1 MNALIDLTKCR
12 EYLTITIG
20 GKNQQV
26 KLNGTIDDP
35 YFCGKDV
42 CGILGYS
49 NIQKALFENVKP
61 KCKQELSQLYQRKL
75 DVETSNYL
83 GSNQPLNYHDGKAVY
98 ISKKGLEQLVSK
110 SRVCGPDTLQKL
122 VESFNLDLSITP
134 RKEHIHLE
142 AIEQSFSEVEMFKQF
157 KVGRYRVDLYIDEY
171 DLVVECDE
179 YNHRDRDP
187 QKEKEREEFIR
198 SELDCEFIRFN
209 PDCKNFSIFKV
220 IGIIHKFILE
230 RETRKLQTTIEKK
243 NKKIKLLKAQLKE
256 D

>member
-1 MNALIDLTKCR
+1 
-12 EYLTITIG
+12 
-20 GKNQQV
+20 
-26 KLNGTIDDP
+26 
-35 YFCGKDV
+35 
-42 CGILGYS
+42 
-49 NIQKALFENVKP
+49 
-61 KCKQELSQLYQRKL
+61 
-75 DVETSNYL
+75 
-83 GSNQPLNYHDGKAVY
+83 
-98 ISKKGLEQLVSK
+98 
-110 SRVCGPDTLQKL
+110 
-122 VESFNLDLSITP
+122 
-134 RKEHIHLE
+134 
-142 AIEQSFSEVEMFKQF
+142 MFKQF

-171 DLVVECDE
+171 DLAVECDE

-187 QKEKEREEFIR
+187 RKEKEREEFIR

>member
-1 MNALIDLTKCR
+1 MNALIDLDKCR
-12 EYLTITIG
+12 EYMTVTLDKQQSNKIG
-20 GKNQQV
+20 
-26 KLNGTIDDP
+26 LNGTIDTP
-35 YFCGKDV
+35 YFCYKDV
-42 CGILGYS
+42 SDILGYKNS
-49 NIQKALFENVKP
+49 KDALYRHVDGDDKISL
-61 KCKQELSQLYQRKL
+61 QELKSLRKG
-75 DVETSNYL
+75 TKGTFL
-83 GSNQPLNYHDGKAVY
+83 GSNKPLNYHDGKAVY

-110 SRVCGPDTLQKL
+110 SKVCGPDVLQKL
-122 VESFNLDLSITP
+122 VEAFNLNLSITP
-134 RKEHIHLE
+134 RKEHVHLE

-157 KVGRYRVDLYIDEY
+157 KVGTYRVDLYIEEY

-179 YNHRDRDP
+179 YNHSERDP

-220 IGIIHKFILE
+220 IGNIHKFILG
-230 RETRKLQTTIEKK
+230 RETEKLQTTIEKK

>member
-12 EYLTITIG
+12 EYITITIG

-26 KLNGTIDDP
+26 KLNGTIEDP
-35 YFCGKDV
+35 YFCNKDV
-42 CGILGYS
+42 CDVLGYKDYKNAIHRYVDKDEKKTLKELGFS
-49 NIQKALFENVKP
+49 NENP
-61 KCKQELSQLYQRKL
+61 KGKI
-75 DVETSNYL
+75 N
-83 GSNQPLNYHDGKAVY
+83 LNLTHNDGQAVY

-110 SRVCGPDTLQKL
+110 SKVCGPDVLQKL
-122 VESFNLDLSITP
+122 VETFDLNLSITP
-134 RKEHIHLE
+134 RKEHVHLE

-157 KVGRYRVDLYIDEY
+157 KVGKYRVDLYIEEY

-179 YNHRDRDP
+179 YNHSERDP

-220 IGIIHKFILE
+220 IGNIHKFILG
-230 RETRKLQTTIEKK
+230 RETEKLQTTIEKK

>member
-1 MNALIDLTKCR
+1 MNALIDLNNCR
-12 EYLTITIG
+12 EYMTVTIG
-20 GKNQQV
+20 GQDHKV
-26 KLNGTIDDP
+26 KLSGTIEDP
-35 YFCGKDV
+35 HFCGKEV
-42 CGILGYS
+42 CSILGHKNTNDAIS
-49 NIQKALFENVKP
+49 RHVKTKNKKKLKELRKVSP
-61 KCKQELSQLYQRKL
+61 KG
-75 DVETSNYL
+75 TFL
-83 GSNQPLNYHDGKAVY
+83 GSNKPLNYNDDNAVY

-110 SRVCGPDTLQKL
+110 SKVCGPDVLQKL
-122 VESFNLDLSITP
+122 VEDFNLNLSITP
-134 RKEHIHLE
+134 RKEHVHLE

-157 KVGRYRVDLYIDEY
+157 KVGTYRVDLYIEEY

-179 YNHRDRDP
+179 YNHSQRDP

-220 IGIIHKFILE
+220 IGNIHKFILE
-230 RETRKLQTTIEKK
+230 RETRKLQTVIEKK

>member
-12 EYLTITIG
+12 EYLTITID
-20 GKNQQV
+20 GKNHQV

-35 YFCGKDV
+35 YFCGKDA
-42 CGILGYS
+42 CQILG
-49 NIQKALFENVKP
+49 NKDFKQALQKHVKP
-61 KCKQELSQLYQRKL
+61 KFKQELIQLYQRKV
-75 DVETSNYL
+75 DGASTYL
-83 GSNQPLNYHDGKAVY
+83 GSNQPLNYNDGKAVY

-171 DLVVECDE
+171 DLAVECDE

-187 QKEKEREEFIR
+187 RKEKEREEFIR